1 MTLQPLDLETVVA
14 EREDWRG
21 KAEHRL
27 HEWRL
32 RADDAHAAEADRDE
46 AEAAK
51 EMWRIRALKVEAE
64 LEQVISG

>member
-1 MTLQPLDLETVVA
+1 MSDLADVVA

-27 HEWRL
+27 YEWR
-32 RADDAHAAEADRDE
+32 RSVTDAHRAEADRDE

-51 EMWRIRALKVEAE
+51 EMWRIRALKAEADHAGE
-64 LEQVISG
+64 SK